1 MKKLLGLF
9 AFVLL
14 LTPILAAQESYTEG
28 PLWRL
33 STVRVKPGHLD
44 EYLANLRQT
53 SKPLLEEEKRQ
64 GIILDYKFFL
74 KEDKSDPQDWDVA
87 LAIEYKNYA
96 SLDGFEAK
104 LEAAQDKIQG
114 NQQAVH
120 QISEKRGEMREQ
132 ISRQLLE
139 EIILK

>member
-1 MKKLLGLF
+1 
-9 AFVLL
+9 
-14 LTPILAAQESYTEG
+14 
-28 PLWRL
+28 
-33 STVRVKPGHLD
+33 
-44 EYLANLRQT
+44 
-53 SKPLLEEEKRQ
+53 
-64 GIILDYKFFL
+64 LDYKFYL

-96 SLDGFEAK
+96 ALDGFEAK

-114 NQQAVH
+114 SRQAVH
-120 QISEKRGEMREQ
+120 QISEKRGEIREL

>member
-1 MKKLLGLF
+1 
-9 AFVLL
+9 
-14 LTPILAAQESYTEG
+14 
-28 PLWRL
+28 
-33 STVRVKPGHLD
+33 
-44 EYLANLRQT
+44 
-53 SKPLLEEEKRQ
+53 
-64 GIILDYKFFL
+64 
-74 KEDKSDPQDWDVA
+74 
-87 LAIEYKNYA
+87 
-96 SLDGFEAK
+96 LDGFEAK

>member
-9 AFVLL
+9 AFVSL
-14 LTPILAAQESYTEG
+14 LTPILAAQENYTEG

-53 SKPLLEEEKRQ
+53 SKPLMEEEKRQ
-64 GIILDYKFFL
+64 EMIVDYKFFL
-74 KEDKSDPQDWDVA
+74 KQDKSDPQDWDVA

-96 SLDGFEAK
+96 ALDGFEAK

-114 NQQAVH
+114 SQQAVL
-120 QISEKRGEMREQ
+120 QISEKRGEIREQ
-132 ISRQLLE
+132 ISHQLLE

>member
-44 EYLANLRQT
+44 DYLANLRQT

-87 LAIEYKNYA
+87 IEYKNYA
-96 SLDGFEAK
+96 ALDGFEAK

-114 NQQAVH
+114 SQQAVH
-120 QISEKRGEMREQ
+120 QISEKRGEIREL

-139 EIILK
+139 